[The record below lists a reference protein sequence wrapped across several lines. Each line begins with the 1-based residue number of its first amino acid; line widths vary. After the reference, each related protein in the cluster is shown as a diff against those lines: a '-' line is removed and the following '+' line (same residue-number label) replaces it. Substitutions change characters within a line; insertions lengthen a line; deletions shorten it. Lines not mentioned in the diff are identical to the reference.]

1 MKFLAGAILTFVLV
15 LIAIIAI
22 YVADLVSQTLIIARD
37 AAYNALGLVTTTTTA
52 VATTNV
58 VGDTTMISTTIVT
71 TTLSSFPPNA
81 VSSKASPLVQ
91 ILVVALVAVI
101 LLPLVA
107 YAIWLRRR

>member
-1 MKFLAGAILTFVLV
+1 MKFLAGAILTFVLT
-15 LIAIIAI
+15 LIAVIAI

-37 AAYNALGLVTTTTTA
+37 AAYNALGLATTTTTA
-52 VATTNV
+52 IISTNII
-58 VGDTTMISTTIVT
+58 GDQTIISTTIVT

-91 ILVVALVAVI
+91 ILVIALVAVI

>member
-1 MKFLAGAILTFVLV
+1 MKFLTGAVLSFVLV

-52 VATTNV
+52 IISTTT
-58 VGDTTMISTTIVT
+58 VGSQAMISTTIVT

-91 ILVVALVAVI
+91 ILVIALVAVI